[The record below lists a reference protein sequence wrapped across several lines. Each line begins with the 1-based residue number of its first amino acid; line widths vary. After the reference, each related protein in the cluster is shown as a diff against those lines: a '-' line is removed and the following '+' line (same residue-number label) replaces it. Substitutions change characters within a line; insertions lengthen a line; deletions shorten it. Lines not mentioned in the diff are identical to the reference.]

1 LKSALTIFTLVAVS
15 VLAGCGGP
23 VREKELFTVN
33 FQKGQTLRY
42 KFASSRNVEINW
54 GQVKGGSKRGKD
66 KVDKSRESM
75 DMVVAYTP
83 IEVGPYGAFTTIKA
97 TCESVKIRRSKGPQK
112 DAVKSLAGKSFT
124 FTVDATGKIEDYSQL
139 DELIKEIGKKAF
151 QPGTKKRRIKDP
163 DMIADFIAAQRF
175 LWDSIRS
182 IEKPKEGVSVGQSWK
197 SQLSVPTPMVTRKAR
212 DVTYTLSEIRET
224 KKGRLAVIK
233 SSYSPSKSAPR
244 SWPKPYVGSF
254 RMKGTFGFLK
264 GYKTVDLQG
273 QGEELFNIDTGQTER
288 YSQQYKIKLKAS
300 LPLPLP
306 GALPLITIK
315 QKLTMQLLG
324 ER

>member
-1 LKSALTIFTLVAVS
+1 MKSALTIFTLVAVS

-97 TCESVKIRRSKGPQK
+97 TCESVKIRRSKGPKQ

-139 DELIKEIGKKAF
+139 DELIKETGKKAF
-151 QPGTKKRRIKDP
+151 QTGTKKRRIKDP
-163 DMIADFIAAQRF
+163 DMIADFISSQWF

-182 IEKPKEGVSVGQSWK
+182 IEKPKEGVLVDQSWK

-212 DVTYTLSEIRET
+212 DVTYTRDGKRTARCDKEFLFTFQIGAAKLAKTLCRVFQNEGYVRLPERLQNSGFARP
-224 KKGRLAVIK
+224 GR
-233 SSYSPSKSAPR
+233 
-244 SWPKPYVGSF
+244 
-254 RMKGTFGFLK
+254 GTFQHRHRSNRA
-264 GYKTVDLQG
+264 T
-273 QGEELFNIDTGQTER
+273 
-288 YSQQYKIKLKAS
+288 
-300 LPLPLP
+300 
-306 GALPLITIK
+306 
-315 QKLTMQLLG
+315 
-324 ER
+324 